1 MNSSVTTLRKE
12 MATSKQKVNNDEE
25 LLSILRKSLVNKE
38 KKRLREETK
47 QLHLNYKPLK
57 IDGDSSFNKEETES
71 IMEKLMN
78 RIVANPKLFNGDDEL
93 NHKIEKIFSL
103 EAFQKMV
110 ENADI
115 FQDLSS
121 SSIFSNSQILHKS
134 MISQNTPMQQI
145 LQPASVNESSDIG
158 DSHDFVDEMI
168 NKENEDSLLKIE
180 KESVKTEHT
189 RNDQKATKK
198 RKEDEELKSGGKN
211 QPEKTHTTSHEE
223 KVPMKHRESKEL
235 QEDKKKVS
243 DKIISELK
251 VHQKDSK
258 GTSLKFK
265 TDKEVLVD
273 EYKDDEDIGFTTVE
287 VDEKEMQSECEK
299 VAKEYKY
306 PERSFKPSSDDDVKR
321 LKEKKAKEAEE
332 EEAKRKA
339 LNDKRQQYAEESR
352 QNEEAEGEDDIPTML
367 PKWVKFPPWEDE
379 FYPAEFN
386 GVVYDWYNLKVVFDR
401 EKTGFEETREFQIVY
416 NTVKSSVYSPIEIKK
431 SWKSIL
437 FLDFLQLLKDVNQF
451 LLRF

>member
-1 MNSSVTTLRKE
+1 MEDIIKVLEKYKLNGSVTTLRKE

-47 QLHLNYKPLK
+47 QLHINYKPLK

-180 KESVKTEHT
+180 K
-189 RNDQKATKK
+189 
-198 RKEDEELKSGGKN
+198 KN
-211 QPEKTHTTSHEE
+211 
-223 KVPMKHRESKEL
+223 L
-235 QEDKKKVS
+235 
-243 DKIISELK
+243 
-251 VHQKDSK
+251 
-258 GTSLKFK
+258 
-265 TDKEVLVD
+265 
-273 EYKDDEDIGFTTVE
+273 
-287 VDEKEMQSECEK
+287 
-299 VAKEYKY
+299 
-306 PERSFKPSSDDDVKR
+306 
-321 LKEKKAKEAEE
+321 
-332 EEAKRKA
+332 
-339 LNDKRQQYAEESR
+339 
-352 QNEEAEGEDDIPTML
+352 
-367 PKWVKFPPWEDE
+367 
-379 FYPAEFN
+379 
-386 GVVYDWYNLKVVFDR
+386 
-401 EKTGFEETREFQIVY
+401 
-416 NTVKSSVYSPIEIKK
+416 
-431 SWKSIL
+431 
-437 FLDFLQLLKDVNQF
+437 
-451 LLRF
+451 